1 MTLPR
6 RITSAYMLPCV
17 FSIIPHVEKV
27 VRRLSFLFF
36 PSDFILQKI
45 YVSTGFVFLQL
56 NVGCLKVKAN
66 DKTRWCLLEA
76 LDAIK
81 GAFYLQFRS
90 FVFSDASFSQLYE
103 CLWIFLCFH
112 APVYVIYP
120 LQARS
125 GVDAVAF
132 SCSSNGLGVNS
143 VGGNVLLSSSDHIH
157 FRSLQSTPTYVGFLR
172 SVVYSCFLNSAT
184 LLPLKK

>member
-17 FSIIPHVEKV
+17 FAIISHVEKV
-27 VRRLSFLFF
+27 VRRLFFF
-36 PSDFILQKI
+36 PPLTLSCRKF
-45 YVSTGFVFLQL
+45 VSTGFVFLQL

-125 GVDAVAF
+125 GVVQLKRSRCEF
-132 SCSSNGLGVNS
+132 SWGECFIV
-143 VGGNVLLSSSDHIH
+143 V
-157 FRSLQSTPTYVGFLR
+157 LR
-172 SVVYSCFLNSAT
+172 SYPF
-184 LLPLKK
+184 

>member
-1 MTLPR
+1 MTLPL

-125 GVDAVAF
+125 GVVQLKRSRCEF
-132 SCSSNGLGVNS
+132 SWGECFIV
-143 VGGNVLLSSSDHIH
+143 V
-157 FRSLQSTPTYVGFLR
+157 LR
-172 SVVYSCFLNSAT
+172 SYPF
-184 LLPLKK
+184 